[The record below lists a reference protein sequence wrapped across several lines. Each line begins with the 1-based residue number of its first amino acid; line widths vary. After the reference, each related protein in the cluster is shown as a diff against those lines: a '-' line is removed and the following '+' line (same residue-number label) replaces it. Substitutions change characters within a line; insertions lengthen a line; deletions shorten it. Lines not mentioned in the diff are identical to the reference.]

1 MNKRCCC
8 CTGSQWGSGPIS
20 LIGIRPRRRKIPLS
34 RATHTRGHIPLPG
47 GRSVPCESRLEAD
60 FVKAVARLP
69 ELEGIVSQPITVDYR
84 CPCARSHYTPDYL
97 VELSAVPDALALWGF
112 AKRTYIECKPA
123 ARIAKAFG
131 KLQMATRVIALLS
144 DAPLL
149 VFDERDIAAMKGVAH
164 VHL

>member
-8 CTGSQWGSGPIS
+8 CGGSQWGCGPIS

-34 RATHTRGHIPLPG
+34 RATHIRGHMPLPG
-47 GRSVPCESRLEAD
+47 GRSVQFESRLEAS

-69 ELEGIVSQPITVDYR
+69 ELDEIVSQPITVDFR
-84 CPCARSHYTPDYL
+84 CPCTRSHYTPDYL
-97 VELSAVPDALALWGF
+97 VELSAVPDALAIWGF

-123 ARIAKAFG
+123 ARIAMAFG
-131 KLQMATRVIALLS
+131 KLQVATRVIALLG

-149 VFDERDIAAMKGVAH
+149 VFDEGDIAVLKGVSH